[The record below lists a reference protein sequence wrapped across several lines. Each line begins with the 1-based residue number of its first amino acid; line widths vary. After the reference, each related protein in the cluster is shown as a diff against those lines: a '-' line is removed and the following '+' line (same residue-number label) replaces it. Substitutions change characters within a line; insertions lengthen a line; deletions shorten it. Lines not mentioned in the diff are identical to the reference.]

1 MSLPAL
7 KQAELSEQKRQPSPQ
22 LEVVEWQ
29 GPKPLPREELREEDR
44 ILTNDTD
51 ELTKTEVQILQI
63 HLIGRTLTLEK

>member
-7 KQAELSEQKRQPSPQ
+7 KQAELNAQKRQPVPR

-29 GPKPLPREELREEDR
+29 CPKPLPREELREEDR
-44 ILTNDTD
+44 ILMNDID
-51 ELTKTEVQILQI
+51 ELTKIEVQILQI